1 MVLSS
6 VHIHFVGVITWCHPP
21 GADPGGGLLQLR
33 IPQEVGAKYKIFG
46 TFLLDDKRGNRV
58 DSIKIAS
65 LGEPEDIVTRILQEW
80 VGGRGAVLSWH
91 TLVKTLRDCELAVLA
106 DQIQATKTLQCR
118 PI

>member
-1 MVLSS
+1 MPSPRGRS
-6 VHIHFVGVITWCHPP
+6 G
-21 GADPGGGLLQLR
+21 GGGGGGGGGLLQLR

-106 DQIQATKTLQCR
+106 DEIQATKTLQCR